1 MQLASIDC
9 SRIHWSDLR
18 CISLS
23 SEYVNHLDAAVA
35 KEVEGLLGW
44 TFCTIPLD
52 GLQINTLPPLLLIAD
67 EAVLAGTVQ
76 FFLSHND
83 VLGIL
88 YGSQSV
94 GMVTVQMRQQHVVEV
109 SGFDAHHLQLL
120 IDSLAKRYLSL
131 IHIIQ
136 YT

>member
-35 KEVEGLLGW
+35 KEVEGLLGR
-44 TFCTIPLD
+44 TFRAVPLD

-67 EAVLAGTVQ
+67 EAVLAGTATIT
-76 FFLSHND
+76 NC
-83 VLGIL
+83 
-88 YGSQSV
+88 
-94 GMVTVQMRQQHVVEV
+94 
-109 SGFDAHHLQLL
+109 
-120 IDSLAKRYLSL
+120 
-131 IHIIQ
+131 
-136 YT
+136 